1 MLDQSLVYAGEQD
14 TVAPITQALQLT
26 RAPAPVEIRRVPGA
40 GHFSFMNVLPP
51 GMSDSPG
58 FDRDAFLADL
68 AEETLHFLT
77 EAHGAMHGGETIPA

>member
-1 MLDQSLVYAGEQD
+1 LKSAPGPVDFRLV
-14 TVAPITQALQLT
+14 PN
-26 RAPAPVEIRRVPGA
+26 A

-68 AEETLHFLT
+68 AEATLHFLT
-77 EAHGAMHGGETIPA
+77 EA